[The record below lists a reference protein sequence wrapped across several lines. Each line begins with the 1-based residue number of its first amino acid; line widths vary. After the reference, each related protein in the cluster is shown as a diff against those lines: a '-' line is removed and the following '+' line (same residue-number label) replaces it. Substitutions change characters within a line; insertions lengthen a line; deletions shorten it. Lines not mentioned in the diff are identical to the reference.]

1 MRETVVPRQKQQYL
15 IIGWNLN
22 QRIRLKHIAHI
33 IAVRQHNPLGLCR
46 CPGSIGDIRQIIRPH
61 TPRPQHH
68 LLRMHLLAGF
78 LQLTERN
85 ILSVQAAVPPKHK
98 HLLHRLQFPLHLTDH
113 LQIVI
118 GNHQE
123 TRFRMIHP
131 EHHLAWRQLHAQ
143 RYIHPAGIQNSQLP
157 IHPLIA
163 PLAQQSYPLPP
174 FQSRCHQTSCHLQ
187 HLLMHSRISCRQIL
201 PLPFL
206 PQIRTLREQPATPL
220 KQINNRIQIFLFHN
234 CPQRYTNPPSP
245 QNLSLPAGDR
255 GYSQPNAI
263 LSKPFFLLS
272 FWFHSGIKIIK
283 LLSKPILILLE

>member
-22 QRIRLKHIAHI
+22 QRIRLEHIAHI
-33 IAVRQHNPLGLCR
+33 IAMRQHNPLGLCR
-46 CPGSIGDIRQIIRPH
+46 RPGCIGNIRQIIRSH
-61 TPRPQHH
+61 LPRPQHH

-85 ILSVQAAVPPKHK
+85 ILSVQAAIPPKHK

-143 RYIHPAGIQNSQLP
+143 RHIHPAGIQNSQLP

-163 PLAQQSYPLPP
+163 PLTQQSYPLPP
-174 FQSRCHQTSCHLQ
+174 FQPRCHQTSCHLQ
-187 HLLMHSRISCRQIL
+187 YLLMHSRISRRLIL
-201 PLPFL
+201 PIPFL
-206 PQIRTLREQPATPL
+206 PQIRTFREQPATPL
-220 KQINNRIQIFLFHN
+220 KQINNRIQFLLFHN

-245 QNLSLPAGDR
+245 PNLSAPA
-255 GYSQPNAI
+255 NH
-263 LSKPFFLLS
+263 KT
-272 FWFHSGIKIIK
+272 
-283 LLSKPILILLE
+283 